1 VPRIHAPGPGDRK
14 ESDRGRGET
23 APAADQ
29 DGAIDQIMAA
39 GTSMT
44 VGARRVL
51 IASADAAFAA
61 AASKLMGAHG
71 HVVAATDDA
80 TNLMASLAELD
91 PLVVVIDAG
100 MGPGSDGDLFRRVAL
115 ARPATIAIAAV
126 DAGRTDAGVAAL
138 EDGAYDFIDK
148 GWLAPP
154 AVEEPW
160 AASRLCAIVDRA
172 IAKADDMT
180 ERRRIEGRMTHMA
193 HHDALTG
200 LPHRAVFAEHLAAE
214 IAQAS
219 AAGTSFAL
227 MCLDLDRFKG
237 VNDVFGHAIGD
248 GLLCE
253 VARRLQQAADGGF
266 LARMGGDEFTLI
278 VDGGPQPARA
288 EAVAARLMASLDS
301 ALALAGHELR
311 IGLSI
316 GVAVFPDDGD
326 DVAALI
332 RNADAALDRAKAA
345 GRGSIRFFETAM
357 ESELRERR
365 SLQLDLQSARAR
377 GELSLHYQPQ
387 ALATGE
393 IIGFEALVRWTHP
406 SRGAVPPAVFIP
418 LSEESGLIMAI
429 GEWVLREACRE
440 AATWSK
446 PLSVAVNLS
455 PAQFRHGDLAG
466 LVHGILL
473 ETGLAPSRL
482 ELEITE
488 GVLFG
493 DFPRALSILRRL
505 KALGARIAV
514 DDFGTGHSSL
524 ANLQAFPFDK
534 IKIDRSFIA
543 SMSRA
548 PQSQAIVR
556 AVIGLARGLNLP
568 VVAEGVET
576 SEQLAF
582 LCRESCDEV
591 QGYFVGRPSP
601 IQTYAALVGR
611 HDMDRRLRERD
622 AAERGHALLDGQA
635 V

>member
-1 VPRIHAPGPGDRK
+1 
-14 ESDRGRGET
+14 
-23 APAADQ
+23 
-29 DGAIDQIMAA
+29 MAA

-44 VGARRVL
+44 AGARGVL

-61 AASKLMGAHG
+61 AASRLMGAHG
-71 HVVAATDDA
+71 HAVAATDDA
-80 TNLMASLAELD
+80 TTLMVSLAELD
-91 PLVVVIDAG
+91 PLVVVIDAA
-100 MGPGSDGDLFRRVAL
+100 MGPEPDGDLFRRVAL

-126 DAGRTDAGVAAL
+126 GAGRTDAGVAAL
-138 EDGAYDFIDK
+138 KHGAYDFIDK

-154 AVEEPW
+154 AIEEPW

-172 IAKADDMT
+172 IARADDMS
-180 ERRRIEGRMTHMA
+180 ERRRLEERIIHMA

-200 LPHRAVFAEHLAAE
+200 LPHRAAFADHLAAD
-214 IAQAS
+214 IAEAS

-227 MCLDLDRFKG
+227 MCLNLDRFKG
-237 VNDVFGHAIGD
+237 VNDVFGQTAGD

-253 VARRLQQAADGGF
+253 VARRLQQAVDGDF
-266 LARMGGDEFTLI
+266 LARIGGDEFNLI
-278 VDGGPQPARA
+278 ATGGPQPARA
-288 EAVAARLMASLDS
+288 EAVAARMMASLDS
-301 ALALAGHELR
+301 AIALAGHELR

-326 DVAALI
+326 DVAALT
-332 RNADAALDRAKAA
+332 RNAGAALDCAKAA
-345 GRGSIRFFETAM
+345 GRGSIRFFETSM
-357 ESELRERR
+357 DGDLRERR
-365 SLQLDLQSARAR
+365 SLQLDLQSALTRA
-377 GELSLHYQPQ
+377 ELSLHYQPQ

-393 IIGFEALVRWTHP
+393 IVGFEALLRWTHP
-406 SRGAVPPAVFIP
+406 SRGAVPPADFIP
-418 LSEESGLIMAI
+418 LAEESGMIMAI

-473 ETGLAPSRL
+473 ETGLPPSRL
-482 ELEITE
+482 ALEITE

-493 DFPRALSILRRL
+493 DFSRALSILRRL
-505 KALGARIAV
+505 KALGAQIAV

-543 SMSRA
+543 GMSRA

-582 LCRESCDEV
+582 LCRECCDEV

-601 IQTYAALVGR
+601 IQTYAGLVGR
-611 HDMDRRLRERD
+611 QDVDRRLRERE
-622 AAERGHALLDGQA
+622 ATERSHALLGGQA